1 LNGQGN
7 VAFEATFFDGQNY
20 VDALIQQKESGEPTL
35 TSLVLS
41 DQGEVAFVLSDFA
54 SRIFVTRDE
63 EPRFAVGAGWSLEF
77 GAGDVRPVARAD
89 LVSGERRGVFAGNED
104 GLPSGFNNSGQMA
117 FRAETGPSAVSG
129 NSGSAVVLATPVPG
143 DPAP

>member
-1 LNGQGN
+1 
-7 VAFEATFFDGQNY
+7 
-20 VDALIQQKESGEPTL
+20 
-35 TSLVLS
+35 
-41 DQGEVAFVLSDFA
+41 
-54 SRIFVTRDE
+54 VTRDE